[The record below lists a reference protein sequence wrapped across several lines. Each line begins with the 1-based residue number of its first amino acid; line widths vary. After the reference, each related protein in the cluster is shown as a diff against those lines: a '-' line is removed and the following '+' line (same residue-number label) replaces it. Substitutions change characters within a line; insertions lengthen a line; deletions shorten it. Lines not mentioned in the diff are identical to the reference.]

1 MSIQKP
7 LQRARHL
14 HRKLVQAHRDH
25 LNERVVVHHR
35 RVVQDAWRGAR

>member
-1 MSIQKP
+1 MSIRKP

-14 HRKLVQAHRDH
+14 HRKLVQAHRDQFAETAV
-25 LNERVVVHHR
+25 LHHR